1 MTGGPS
7 RRGDN
12 GGRRRRLTLALR
24 PSAAAGLP
32 AGIEES
38 QVWMPPLQIPTGVK
52 EIRSWGVDVECS
64 TRARRRRETGVFVG
78 DDTRRRSLFFLLSGP
93 AGRGAK
99 RWLSLLAA
107 GGGVEFG

>member
-12 GGRRRRLTLALR
+12 GGRRRRLTLAPR
-24 PSAAAGLP
+24 ASAAAGLP

-38 QVWMPPLQIPTGVK
+38 QIPTGVK
-52 EIRSWGVDVECS
+52 EIRSWGVDVGCS

-78 DDTRRRSLFFLLSGP
+78 DDNRRRSLIFLLSEP